1 MKQIIFERDIIMD
14 FGGGGWDDIRKS
26 DVRESK
32 DLLISIMMKK
42 YNITEQDLNDIS
54 IVKTKLRDV
63 NIEEILK

>member
-42 YNITEQDLNDIS
+42 YNITEQDLNDIG
-54 IVKTKLRDV
+54 IVKTKL
-63 NIEEILK
+63 ETLTLKKF

>member
-1 MKQIIFERDIIMD
+1 MKQIIFERDIMMD
-14 FGGGGWDDIRKS
+14 FGGVDIRKS

>member
-14 FGGGGWDDIRKS
+14 FGGGWDDIRKS

-63 NIEEILK
+63 NIDEIIK